1 MNNPAWVVKAVET
14 MEDYKL
20 LLTFEKGEK
29 RIFDFKPYL
38 KYKINAP
45 LKNPSLKKKCMLTE
59 LLLLGMTI

>member
-1 MNNPAWVVKAVET
+1 MNNPAWVVKAVEA

-29 RIFDFKPYL
+29 KIFDFKPYL

-45 LKNPSLKKKCMLTE
+45 LKNPSFFKKSVC
-59 LLLLGMTI
+59 